1 MPVCLP
7 AFPAT
12 PCPAR
17 GWLAGLWSAWTNMQL
32 DGALNGASGT
42 DNLFSLPSVAVS
54 GLLLPAP
61 WLAVRLEEESCT
73 VSRVP
78 PLLSLR

>member
-1 MPVCLP
+1 
-7 AFPAT
+7 
-12 PCPAR
+12 
-17 GWLAGLWSAWTNMQL
+17 MQL

-61 WLAVRLEEESCT
+61 WLVVRLEEESCT